1 MRNCI
6 LAMVI
11 NLISYV
17 FKNYHLLCIF
27 SSIIAR
33 LKVPFKDK
41 VGELKIS
48 ELRQKTE
55 NALGDQFDIR
65 EFHNIILQKGTL
77 TLPL

>member
-1 MRNCI
+1 
-6 LAMVI
+6 LA
-11 NLISYV
+11 Y
-17 FKNYHLLCIF
+17 
-27 SSIIAR
+27 
-33 LKVPFKDK
+33 K

-77 TLPL
+77 TLPLMEEEIAAYIKQELNE